1 MEEKPMT
8 AEGYV
13 MSELYKSKEREKEL
27 EAENIVL
34 RDQVEFMKKMLKPFD
49 FKIRSERYLSAETDL
64 VNLSEFGMENV
75 NKFLEM
81 LK

>member
-1 MEEKPMT
+1 MT

-13 MSELYKSKEREKEL
+13 MSELHKSKEREKEL

-49 FKIRSERYLSAETDL
+49 FKIRSERYLSAENDL